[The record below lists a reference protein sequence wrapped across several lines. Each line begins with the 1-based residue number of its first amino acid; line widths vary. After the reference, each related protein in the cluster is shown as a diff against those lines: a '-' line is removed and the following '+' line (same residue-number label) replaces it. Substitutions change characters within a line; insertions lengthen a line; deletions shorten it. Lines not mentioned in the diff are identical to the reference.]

1 MPRITKAFAVTSLVL
16 ATVFACSEPDPA
28 PTPPKA
34 LRPVTSTSLT
44 GTVGQP
50 VAGGITV
57 HVVDYS
63 ERSVEGAKVG
73 FSIINGDGSVSS
85 RLVVTDADGLA
96 HTEWTLGQTA
106 GSNEVVASIFGVD
119 STPHF
124 LATGT
129 PAAPSALSI
138 TPRVVRIR
146 PNAGG
151 GSLAGRLVDQYG
163 NLLTTSPTYTS
174 RDPAIVTVNSSGS
187 ITATETNPANRG
199 GSTYIVVTS
208 GSFTDS
214 ARVYTLSTTDP
225 PCTGSTATAPLAV
238 GDVQI
243 TGFSDNGICVPASIG
258 EREYALVPFYD
269 SPVPSA
275 QTVFTVEAANVK
287 ATQFASLGAVRPRE
301 QIALSSIESAAADNR
316 ATFDRRLRIA
326 EQREMPL
333 RAIDARRWYQSRA
346 VTATGRATRAAA
358 APVIGDQMQVNVNDQ
373 EFCSNPTMRTGRV
386 VAVTNK
392 AVVVADNANPA
403 GFTDAEYTS
412 LGTTFDTLVYATDV
426 ANFGAP
432 TDIDANGD
440 RVVLFFTH
448 AVNELGQGYLGFAYG
463 RDLLPKSGP
472 LGSCPGS
479 NVAELLYIYVPDA
492 NNSVNEVKTNVVATM
507 AHEFQHIINQARRL
521 YINTNA
527 APAEE
532 RWLNEGLS
540 HIAEELVFYRSST
553 LAPRQNI
560 GAQVSLTAY
569 QPAFVNYQRQNF
581 NRYFRFTR
589 VPGTQGP
596 IGINDDDDDLE
607 TRGAIWSFL
616 RFAADHRSAGNETAF
631 WQSLENANST
641 GIQNLYDHIG
651 ADVRLLIRDWAISN
665 FMDDLVPTDPKYTQP
680 SWNLRQLPGFQ
691 PPVVLNLLP
700 QSQITPKDTSATV
713 TLRAL
718 SSEFVRFGVAT
729 NQEAYIRATGFPANT
744 NTPLPRSVLLAI
756 VRTK

>member
-1 MPRITKAFAVTSLVL
+1 MQKILAAGVLLAAV
-16 ATVFACSEPDPA
+16 ACSEPDPA

-50 VAGGITV
+50 VDGGITV

-85 RLVVTDADGLA
+85 RLVVTDGDGNA

-129 PAAPSALSI
+129 PAAATGISI
-138 TPRVVRIR
+138 TPRVVRI
-146 PNAGG
+146 PTTAGG
-151 GSLAGRLVDQYG
+151 GSLAGRLADQYG
-163 NLLTTSPTYTS
+163 NLLATNPTYTS
-174 RDPAIVTVNSSGS
+174 RNPAIVTVNNSGS
-187 ITATETNPANRG
+187 ITATQTNPANRS
-199 GSTYIVVTS
+199 GSTYIVVTA

-214 ARVYTLSTTDP
+214 AKVYTLSTTDP
-225 PCTGSTATAPLAV
+225 PCTGITATAPLNV

-243 TGFSDNGICVPASIG
+243 TGFSDNGICIPASAG
-258 EREYALVPFYD
+258 EREYALVPFFD

-275 QTVFTVEAANVK
+275 QTVLTVNADNVK
-287 ATQFASLGAVRPRE
+287 ATQFASLGSVRPVD
-301 QIALSSIESAAADNR
+301 ILSLSGQEAKASANR
-316 ATFDRRLRIA
+316 SEFDRRLRLA
-326 EQREMPL
+326 ERREIP
-333 RAIDARRWYQSRA
+333 SRA
-346 VTATGRATRAAA
+346 AGARQWFSARSVPTGRRATLAAA
-358 APVIGDQMQVNVNDQ
+358 VPTVGDQLQFNVNDKD
-373 EFCSNPTMRTGRV
+373 FCSNPAMRTGHV

-392 AVVVADNANPA
+392 AIVVADNANPA

-426 ANFGAP
+426 TNFGAP
-432 TDIDANGD
+432 TDIDTNGD
-440 RVVLFFTH
+440 RVILFFTH
-448 AVNELGQGYLGFAYG
+448 AVNELGQGFLGFAYS

-479 NVAELLYIYVPDA
+479 NEAEMLYIYVPDPS
-492 NNSVNEVKTNVVATM
+492 NTVGEVKTNAVATM
-507 AHEFQHIINQARRL
+507 GHEFQHIINNARRL
-521 YINTNA
+521 YINTSA
-527 APAEE
+527 APVEE

-540 HIAEELVFYRSST
+540 HIAEELLFYRSSG

-560 GAQVSLTAY
+560 GSQVSLAAY
-569 QPAFVNYQRQNF
+569 QPAYFNFQRQNF

-589 VPGTQGP
+589 TPGTQGP
-596 IGINDDDDDLE
+596 IGVNDDDDDLE

-616 RFAADHRSAGNETAF
+616 RFAADQRSAGNEAAF

-651 ADVRLLIRDWAISN
+651 EDTRLLVRDWAISN
-665 FMDDLVPTDPKYTQP
+665 FMDDLVTTNAKYTQP
-680 SWNLRQLPGFQ
+680 SWNLRQIPGFQ
-691 PPVVLNLLP
+691 PPIALNLLP
-700 QSQITPKDTSATV
+700 QTQVTPTSASATV
-713 TLRAL
+713 TLRSL
-718 SSEFVRFGVAT
+718 SSEFVRFAVGT
-729 NQEAYIRATGFPANT
+729 NQEAYVSATGFPANT

>member
-1 MPRITKAFAVTSLVL
+1 MPAFLKAIATGLVL
-16 ATVFACSEPDPA
+16 VTVFACSEPDPA

-34 LRPVTSTSLT
+34 VRPLTSTTLT

-50 VAGGITV
+50 VEGGITV

-85 RLVVTDADGLA
+85 RLVVTDGDGNA

-106 GSNEVVASIFGVD
+106 GNNEVVASIFGVD

-129 PAAPSALSI
+129 PAAATAISI
-138 TPRVVRIR
+138 TPKVVRI
-146 PNAGG
+146 PTTAGG

-163 NLLTTSPTYTS
+163 NLLATNPTYTS
-174 RDPAIVTVNSSGS
+174 RDPAIVTVNGSGS
-187 ITATETNPANRG
+187 ITATQTNPVNRS
-199 GSTYIVVTS
+199 GSTYVVVTS

-214 ARVYTLSTTDP
+214 AKVYTLSPTDP
-225 PCTGSTATAPLAV
+225 ACTGITAMAALNV

-243 TGFSDNGICVPASIG
+243 TGFADNGICIPASTG
-258 EREYALVPFYD
+258 DREYGLIPFFD

-275 QTVFTVEAANVK
+275 QTVFTVNADNVK
-287 ATQFASLGAVRPRE
+287 ATQFASLGSIRPRDL
-301 QIALSSIESAAADNR
+301 LSLSNTEAQAATNR
-316 ATFDRRLRIA
+316 AEFDRRLRIS
-326 EQREMPL
+326 EQREMPS
-333 RAIDARRWYQSRA
+333 RAIGARQWYSSRS
-346 VTATGRATRAAA
+346 VATGRRATLAAA
-358 APVIGDQMQVNVNDQ
+358 APLVGDQMQFNVNDKD
-373 EFCSNPTMRTGRV
+373 FCANPVMRTGHV

-392 AVVVADNANPA
+392 AIVVADNANPT

-412 LGTTFDTLVYATDV
+412 LGATFDTLVYATDV
-426 ANFGAP
+426 TNFGAP
-432 TDIDANGD
+432 TDIDTNGD
-440 RVVLFFTH
+440 RVILFFTH
-448 AVNELGQGYLGFAYG
+448 AVNELGQGFLGFAYS

-479 NVAELLYIYVPDA
+479 NVAEMLYIYVPDP
-492 NNSVNEVKTNVVATM
+492 NNSINDVKSNAVATM
-507 AHEFQHIINQARRL
+507 GHEFQHIINNGRRL
-521 YINTNA
+521 YINPTA
-527 APAEE
+527 APVEE

-540 HIAEELVFYRSST
+540 HIAEELLFYRSSN
-553 LAPRQNI
+553 LAPRQNL
-560 GAQVSLTAY
+560 GSQVSLVANQSAY
-569 QPAFVNYQRQNF
+569 INFQRQNF

-589 VPGTQGP
+589 TPGTQGP
-596 IGINDDDDDLE
+596 IGVNDDDDDLE

-616 RFAADHRSAGNETAF
+616 RFAADHRSAGNEAAF
-631 WQSLENANST
+631 WQSLENSNST
-641 GIQNLYDHIG
+641 GIQNLYDHVG
-651 ADVRLLIRDWAISN
+651 TDVRLLVRDWAISN
-665 FMDDLVPTDPKYTQP
+665 FIDDLVATDPEYTQP

-691 PPVVLNLLP
+691 PPITFNLLP
-700 QSQITPKDTSATV
+700 QAQVTPTSASATV
-713 TLRAL
+713 TLRSL

-729 NQEAYIRATGFPANT
+729 NQEAYISATGFPANT